1 MNDPLALLTALVE
14 VESPAE
20 DPGATLR
27 CTEVAASLGAAVL
40 GRPPRTL
47 DSGGR
52 RHLLWRGDRVE
63 VLLLGH
69 LDTVWP
75 VGTLAR
81 WPLTVDGDRA
91 TGPGVFDMK
100 AGVVQMLLALEG
112 LDAPGVAVLLT
123 TDEEIGSPT
132 SRALIE
138 ETARGARATLVL
150 EPSAAGALKR
160 ERKGVGMYALEV
172 SGRSAHAGLDPEAGV
187 NALLEAA
194 RLALELPGLADAAA
208 GTTVTP
214 TRLRAGTTVNTV
226 PDRAVL
232 DVDVRVP
239 TAAEG
244 ERVDAAVRALQV
256 GAGAALHV
264 AGGVNRPPLAADASA
279 ALVELAATLAAD
291 LGIDLPP
298 AVAVGGGS
306 DGNFTAGVGVPTL
319 DGLGAVGGNAH
330 AEREWVHLPSITARA
345 RLLRALVEHLLAGPP
360 RDRADLGAPDAG
372 QPMRGNAR

>member
-1 MNDPLALLTALVE
+1 MSDPLALLTALVE

-138 ETARGARATLVL
+138 ETARGAHATLVL

-256 GAGAALHV
+256 GPGAALHV
-264 AGGVNRPPLAADASA
+264 GGGANRPPLAADSSA
-279 ALVELAATLAAD
+279 ALVELAATLAA
-291 LGIDLPP
+291 G
-298 AVAVGGGS
+298 
-306 DGNFTAGVGVPTL
+306 
-319 DGLGAVGGNAH
+319 
-330 AEREWVHLPSITARA
+330 
-345 RLLRALVEHLLAGPP
+345 
-360 RDRADLGAPDAG
+360 
-372 QPMRGNAR
+372 